1 MSARKSLGDVT
12 NDLPAPPPT
21 TTVKPPTPPPPTT
34 AAQRLAAAAA
44 ARPPV
49 KSSGYGQRSV
59 TGFAHQQRPAAATRI
74 AAVARGRTGRRRSME
89 IRNARPTTSTSRGP
103 RSVMNRTTT
112 ASRRRDVRTSQTTR
126 APSTDR
132 WNSTTRSVSRP
143 RSTNLSRSAVM
154 PCARAAAAKEDAAP
168 PAPNAGEIDSEAAIR
183 AAAQIA
189 EVLESVGKDSVVPG
203 LLASTFAGSSDED
216 IARACEKMRA
226 PPGARWDV
234 SAKIK
239 MRDEK
244 LREVRTMLSR
254 VAEQRR
260 AFGTLV
266 TKIEEKLLKNTREER
281 ERADKA
287 DRALI
292 VGSGLGDRLEK
303 LEAQRD
309 AAVEAAKLAEVKL
322 AAAEEARAAAEAREG
337 GLGAEAAAARES
349 RDAARSELAKL
360 KEADRKSVV

>member
-1 MSARKSLGDVT
+1 M
-12 NDLPAPPPT
+12 
-21 TTVKPPTPPPPTT
+21 
-34 AAQRLAAAAA
+34 
-44 ARPPV
+44 
-49 KSSGYGQRSV
+49 
-59 TGFAHQQRPAAATRI
+59 
-74 AAVARGRTGRRRSME
+74 
-89 IRNARPTTSTSRGP
+89 
-103 RSVMNRTTT
+103 
-112 ASRRRDVRTSQTTR
+112 
-126 APSTDR
+126 
-132 WNSTTRSVSRP
+132 
-143 RSTNLSRSAVM
+143 
-154 PCARAAAAKEDAAP
+154 
-168 PAPNAGEIDSEAAIR
+168 
-183 AAAQIA
+183 
-189 EVLESVGKDSVVPG
+189 LESVGKDSVVPG

-322 AAAEEARAAAEAREG
+322 AAAEEARAAAEARGG

-360 KEADRKSVV
+360 KEASMRDAGLVEGAVGAAHERTAALDARARDAERERDSLRDELALLRAGSRADGAPASASSGSCAR

>member
-1 MSARKSLGDVT
+1 MSAQPRKSLGDVT

-21 TTVKPPTPPPPTT
+21 ETTVKPPAPPTT

-132 WNSTTRSVSRP
+132 WNSTTRAVSRP

-183 AAAQIA
+183 AVRAG
-189 EVLESVGKDSVVPG
+189 VLF
-203 LLASTFAGSSDED
+203 LQ
-216 IARACEKMRA
+216 RAC
-226 PPGARWDV
+226 
-234 SAKIK
+234 
-239 MRDEK
+239 
-244 LREVRTMLSR
+244 
-254 VAEQRR
+254 VA
-260 AFGTLV
+260 AT
-266 TKIEEKLLKNTREER
+266 
-281 ERADKA
+281 
-287 DRALI
+287 
-292 VGSGLGDRLEK
+292 
-303 LEAQRD
+303 
-309 AAVEAAKLAEVKL
+309 
-322 AAAEEARAAAEAREG
+322 
-337 GLGAEAAAARES
+337 
-349 RDAARSELAKL
+349 ARSG
-360 KEADRKSVV
+360 RP

>member
-1 MSARKSLGDVT
+1 
-12 NDLPAPPPT
+12 
-21 TTVKPPTPPPPTT
+21 
-34 AAQRLAAAAA
+34 
-44 ARPPV
+44 
-49 KSSGYGQRSV
+49 
-59 TGFAHQQRPAAATRI
+59 
-74 AAVARGRTGRRRSME
+74 
-89 IRNARPTTSTSRGP
+89 
-103 RSVMNRTTT
+103 
-112 ASRRRDVRTSQTTR
+112 
-126 APSTDR
+126 
-132 WNSTTRSVSRP
+132 
-143 RSTNLSRSAVM
+143 
-154 PCARAAAAKEDAAP
+154 
-168 PAPNAGEIDSEAAIR
+168 
-183 AAAQIA
+183 
-189 EVLESVGKDSVVPG
+189 VLESVGKDSVVPG

-322 AAAEEARAAAEAREG
+322 AAAEEARAPV
-337 GLGAEAAAARES
+337 
-349 RDAARSELAKL
+349 KL
-360 KEADRKSVV
+360 PTRYCPLPG

>member
-1 MSARKSLGDVT
+1 M
-12 NDLPAPPPT
+12 
-21 TTVKPPTPPPPTT
+21 
-34 AAQRLAAAAA
+34 
-44 ARPPV
+44 
-49 KSSGYGQRSV
+49 
-59 TGFAHQQRPAAATRI
+59 
-74 AAVARGRTGRRRSME
+74 
-89 IRNARPTTSTSRGP
+89 
-103 RSVMNRTTT
+103 
-112 ASRRRDVRTSQTTR
+112 
-126 APSTDR
+126 
-132 WNSTTRSVSRP
+132 
-143 RSTNLSRSAVM
+143 
-154 PCARAAAAKEDAAP
+154 
-168 PAPNAGEIDSEAAIR
+168 
-183 AAAQIA
+183 
-189 EVLESVGKDSVVPG
+189 LESVGKDSVVPG

-303 LEAQRD
+303 LEA
-309 AAVEAAKLAEVKL
+309 
-322 AAAEEARAAAEAREG
+322 
-337 GLGAEAAAARES
+337 
-349 RDAARSELAKL
+349 
-360 KEADRKSVV
+360 

>member
-1 MSARKSLGDVT
+1 M
-12 NDLPAPPPT
+12 
-21 TTVKPPTPPPPTT
+21 
-34 AAQRLAAAAA
+34 
-44 ARPPV
+44 
-49 KSSGYGQRSV
+49 
-59 TGFAHQQRPAAATRI
+59 
-74 AAVARGRTGRRRSME
+74 
-89 IRNARPTTSTSRGP
+89 
-103 RSVMNRTTT
+103 
-112 ASRRRDVRTSQTTR
+112 
-126 APSTDR
+126 
-132 WNSTTRSVSRP
+132 
-143 RSTNLSRSAVM
+143 
-154 PCARAAAAKEDAAP
+154 
-168 PAPNAGEIDSEAAIR
+168 
-183 AAAQIA
+183 
-189 EVLESVGKDSVVPG
+189 LESVGKDSVVPG

-322 AAAEEARAAAEAREG
+322 AAAEEAGLRLLGVSEDAQAGAAVLEM
-337 GLGAEAAAARES
+337 S
-349 RDAARSELAKL
+349 WSTLAG
-360 KEADRKSVV
+360 RGYGIPVP